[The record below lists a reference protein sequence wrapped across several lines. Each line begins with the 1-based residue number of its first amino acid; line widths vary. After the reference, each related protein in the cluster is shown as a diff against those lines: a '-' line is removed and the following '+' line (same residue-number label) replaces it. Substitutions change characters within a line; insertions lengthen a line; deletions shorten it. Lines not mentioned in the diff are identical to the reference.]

1 MRALRYLMAYSLPIT
16 VAISFLSE
24 GWLSFLPLLYG
35 FGVIPIMDQCIG
47 PKPGNLTP
55 QEHATESENGL
66 YDAVIYLSVPVQFA
80 MLVWFLWEVQ
90 NPMATSD
97 LVGRITAMGMMCGV
111 LGINVAHELGHRPKA
126 YERAMAKTL
135 LASSL
140 YMHFYIEHNKGHH
153 RNVGTSVDGATA
165 RRNEMLYVFWIRTIV
180 QSFRS
185 AWQITAKEL
194 GRKKVRVWSIHN
206 ELLRMIAI
214 QLAICMSIGLLFSW
228 MVLVYFVGAAFMGI
242 LLLETVNYIEH
253 YGLYRNKINEFRYED
268 VEPRH
273 SWNSDHALGRLVLFE
288 LTRHS
293 DHHYEPA
300 KHYQLLDSM
309 SGASQLPAGYPAM
322 MLLSLFPPAW
332 FAVMNGR
339 LRQD

>member
-1 MRALRYLMAYSLPIT
+1 MRPLRYLMAYSLPVT

-24 GWLSFLPLLYG
+24 GWLCFLPLLYG
-35 FGVIPIMDQCIG
+35 FGAIPLIDQLMG
-47 PKPGNLTP
+47 ARAGNLSV
-55 QEHATESENGL
+55 QAHASEAANLL
-66 YDAVIYLSVPVQFA
+66 YDVVIYLALPTQLG
-80 MLVWFLWEVQ
+80 MLGWFLWVVQ
-90 NPMATSD
+90 EPMTTAD
-97 LVGRITAMGMMCGV
+97 LVGKITAMGMMCGV

-126 YERAMAKTL
+126 YERGMAKVL
-135 LASSL
+135 LATSL

-153 RNVGTSVDGATA
+153 RNVGTSIDGATA
-165 RRNEMLYVFWIRTIV
+165 RRNESLYAFWMRTIV

-185 AWQITAKEL
+185 AWQITAKEI
-194 GRKKVRVWSIHN
+194 GRKKGKVWSVNN
-206 ELLRMIAI
+206 EMLRM
-214 QLAICMSIGLLFSW
+214 LAWQAALCMCIGVLCSW
-228 MVLVYFVGAAFMGI
+228 SVLGYFVCAAVMGI

-253 YGLYRNKINEFRYED
+253 YGLYRNKVSEFRFED

-309 SGASQLPAGYPAM
+309 PGASQLPAGYPAM
-322 MLLSLFPPAW
+322 MLLSLFPPVW
-332 FAVMNGR
+332 FAVMNRR
-339 LRQD
+339 LPA

>member
-1 MRALRYLMAYSLPIT
+1 MRALRYLMAYSLPVT

-35 FGVIPIMDQCIG
+35 FGVIPLLDQVIG
-47 PKPGNLTP
+47 PKPSNMSSE
-55 QEHATESENGL
+55 EHNSASHNRL
-66 YDAVIYLSVPVQFA
+66 YDAIIYMALPVQLI
-80 MLVWFLWEVQ
+80 MLCWFLWEVQ
-90 NPMATSD
+90 HPMATSD

-111 LGINVAHELGHRPKA
+111 LGINVAHELGHRPKS

-135 LASSL
+135 LATSL

-165 RRNEMLYVFWIRTIV
+165 RRHESLYAFWVRTIV

-185 AWQITAKEL
+185 AWQITSKEL
-194 GRKKVRVWSIHN
+194 SRGKKQVWSLHN
-206 ELLRMIAI
+206 EMLRMLFIQVALCFAI
-214 QLAICMSIGLLFSW
+214 GFIFSW
-228 MVLVYFVGAAFMGI
+228 MVLACFVGAALMGI

-253 YGLYRNKINEFRYED
+253 YGLYRNKVNEFRYEN

-273 SWNSDHALGRLVLFE
+273 SWNSDHVLGRVVLFE

-293 DHHYEPA
+293 DHHFEPA

-309 SGASQLPAGYPAM
+309 KDASQLPAGYPAM
-322 MLLSLFPPAW
+322 MLLSMFPPVW
-332 FAVMNGR
+332 FRVMNPR
-339 LRQD
+339 IPN

>member
-1 MRALRYLMAYSLPIT
+1 MRALRYLMAYSLPVT

-24 GWLSFLPLLYG
+24 GWLSFLPLIYG
-35 FGVIPIMDQCIG
+35 FGVVPLLDQVVG
-47 PKPGNLTP
+47 PKSGNLTEA
-55 QEHATESENGL
+55 EHQSESANKL
-66 YDAVIYLSVPVQFA
+66 YDAVIYMAVPVQLV
-80 MLVWFLWEVQ
+80 MLIWFLWEVRH
-90 NPMATSD
+90 PMATSD

-111 LGINVAHELGHRPKA
+111 LGINVAHELGHRPKSF
-126 YERAMAKTL
+126 ERAMAKIL
-135 LASSL
+135 LGTSL

-165 RRNEMLYVFWIRTIV
+165 RRNEMLYSFWIRTIV
-180 QSFRS
+180 QSFKS

-194 GRKKVRVWSIHN
+194 GRKKLRVWSRQN
-206 ELLRMIAI
+206 EMLRMLAI
-214 QLAICMSIGLLFSW
+214 QLALCVAIGLVFSW
-228 MVLVYFVGAAFMGI
+228 TVLGYFVCAAAMGI

-253 YGLYRNKINEFRYED
+253 YGLYRNKVSEFRYED

-273 SWNSDHALGRLVLFE
+273 SWNSDHVLGRLVLFE

-309 SGASQLPAGYPAM
+309 NGASQLPAGYPAM
-322 MLLSLFPPAW
+322 MLLSMFPPVW
-332 FAVMNGR
+332 FRVMHPR
-339 LRQD
+339 LPA

>member
-1 MRALRYLMAYSLPIT
+1 MAYSLPIT

-24 GWLSFLPLLYG
+24 GWLSYLPLLYG
-35 FGVIPIMDQCIG
+35 FGVIPVMDQLIG
-47 PKPGNLTP
+47 PKASNLTK
-55 QEHATESENGL
+55 QEHAAASTGRL
-66 YDAVIYLSVPVQFA
+66 YDALIYLAVPVQFA
-80 MLVWFLWEVQ
+80 MLIWFLWEVQ
-90 NPMATSD
+90 QPMATAD

-111 LGINVAHELGHRPKA
+111 LGINVAHELGHRPRA
-126 YERAMAKTL
+126 YERAMAKAL

-153 RNVGTSVDGATA
+153 RNVGTAADGATA
-165 RRNEMLYVFWIRTIV
+165 RRNETLYMFWLRTIV

-194 GRKKVRVWSIHN
+194 GRKKLRVWSMHN
-206 ELLRMIAI
+206 EMLRMIFMQIALCLVI
-214 QLAICMSIGLLFSW
+214 AFLFSGT
-228 MVLVYFVGAAFMGI
+228 VLACFSGAAFMGI

-253 YGLYRNKINEFRYED
+253 YGLYRNKVNEFRYED
-268 VEPRH
+268 VEPEH
-273 SWNSDHALGRLVLFE
+273 SWNSDHALGRVVLFE

-309 SGASQLPAGYPAM
+309 PGASQLPAGYPAM
-322 MLLSLFPPAW
+322 MLLSLLPPVW
-332 FAVMNGR
+332 FHVMNPR
-339 LRQD
+339 CPR

>member
-1 MRALRYLMAYSLPIT
+1 MRPLKYLMAYSLPAT

-24 GWLSFLPLLYG
+24 GWLCYLPLIYG
-35 FGVIPIMDQCIG
+35 FGVIPLLDQVVG
-47 PKPGNLTP
+47 AKAGNLTDS
-55 QEHATESENGL
+55 EHDDATRNVL
-66 YDAVIYLSVPVQFA
+66 YDGVIYLAVPVQLA
-80 MLVWFLWEVQ
+80 MLIWFLSEVQ
-90 NPMATSD
+90 VSMSTAD
-97 LVGRITAMGMMCGV
+97 LVGKITAMGMMCGV
-111 LGINVAHELGHRPKA
+111 VGINVAHELGHRPKA
-126 YERAMAKTL
+126 HERGMAKVL
-135 LASSL
+135 LCTSL

-165 RRNEMLYVFWIRTIV
+165 RRNEALYVFWLRTIV

-194 GRKKVRVWSIHN
+194 SRKKQPVWSLKN
-206 ELLRMIAI
+206 EMIQMIALQVGVCLVI
-214 QLAICMSIGLLFSW
+214 AFFFSLSVLWCFLA
-228 MVLVYFVGAAFMGI
+228 AALMGI

-253 YGLYRNKINEFRYED
+253 YGLYRHKLNEFRYED
-268 VEPRH
+268 VEPQH

-309 SGASQLPAGYPAM
+309 KGASQLPAGYPAM
-322 MLLSLFPPAW
+322 MLLSLFPPVW
-332 FAVMNGR
+332 FAVMNRR
-339 LRQD
+339 LPK

>member
-1 MRALRYLMAYSLPIT
+1 MRALRYLMAYSLPVT

-24 GWLSFLPLLYG
+24 GWLSFLPLMYG
-35 FGVIPIMDQCIG
+35 FGVIPLLDQVVG
-47 PKPGNLTP
+47 PKSGNLTEV
-55 QEHATESENGL
+55 EHQSESENKL
-66 YDAVIYLSVPVQFA
+66 YDAVIYMVVPVQLA
-80 MLVWFLWEVQ
+80 MLIWFLWEVQ

-111 LGINVAHELGHRPKA
+111 LGINVAHELGHRPKSF
-126 YERAMAKTL
+126 ERAMAKIL
-135 LASSL
+135 LGTSL

-165 RRNEMLYVFWIRTIV
+165 RRNEMLYSFWIRTII

-194 GRKKVRVWSIHN
+194 GRKKLRVWSRHN
-206 ELLRMIAI
+206 ELLRMLAI
-214 QLAICMSIGLLFSW
+214 QLALCAAIGFVFSW
-228 MVLVYFVGAAFMGI
+228 TVLGYFVCAAGMGI

-253 YGLYRNKINEFRYED
+253 YGLYRNKVSEFRYED

-273 SWNSDHALGRLVLFE
+273 SWNSDHVLGRLVLFE

-309 SGASQLPAGYPAM
+309 NGASQLPAGYPAM
-322 MLLSLFPPAW
+322 MLLSMFPPVW
-332 FAVMNGR
+332 FRVMHPR
-339 LRQD
+339 LPA